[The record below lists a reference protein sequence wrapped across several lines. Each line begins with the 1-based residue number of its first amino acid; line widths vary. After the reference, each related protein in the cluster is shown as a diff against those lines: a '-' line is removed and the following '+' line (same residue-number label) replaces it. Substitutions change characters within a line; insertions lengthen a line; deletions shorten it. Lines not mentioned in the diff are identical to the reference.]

1 MRKGFQERRENGGSR
16 PTTMGE
22 LAASIALEINQ
33 PVGAIAARATHK
45 NSKSLLAGSNSSK
58 RGLTI
63 RGMFTPSGRSSCSCA
78 QPGSPAPESDK

>member
-22 LAASIALEINQ
+22 LAASIAIEINQ

-58 RGLTI
+58 RGSTI
-63 RGMFTPSGRSSCSCA
+63 SWDVHPVGQAFLSGS
-78 QPGSPAPESDK
+78 EL